1 MDQDTQNDRNTRR
14 DEVYERIPWEMLEQ
28 KKNDRPWLAY
38 GIAGAIVLGALAYSI
53 MGNRPVGQPQVAATV
68 TAPTVPPD
76 QSPDV
81 ASPPPVVATSPSPTS
96 PTMTAEADLYAVD
109 PERVLDEA
117 SAYAEWFAT
126 EYLSVDGSEESRQ
139 VLASLLP
146 PDIPAPE
153 AGDGTRVFVEWV
165 RATTIEEVAPLIYRV
180 SVLARTM
187 AAGAEG
193 LYVRQ
198 PTRMVTVDI
207 SMSGDTPAVVI
218 SPSVEGVTLP
228 DPVPAGL
235 VEPPADVRD
244 RALGLAGTSEVVGG
258 VPGADGTWQVVV
270 LATGPD
276 GVVRPQTV
284 VVP

>member
-1 MDQDTQNDRNTRR
+1 MDQDTSNDRYPRR
-14 DEVYERIPWEMLEQ
+14 DEVYERIPWEMLER

-38 GIAGAIVLGALAYSI
+38 GVAGAIVLGALAYSV
-53 MGNRPVGQPQVAATV
+53 MGNRPVGQPTVAATATV
-68 TAPTVPPD
+68 PTVQPD
-76 QSPDV
+76 QAPEV
-81 ASPPPVVATSPSPTS
+81 VSPPPVAATSSGPTS

-117 SAYAEWFAT
+117 DAYAEWFVA

-153 AGDGTRVFVEWV
+153 PGDGTSVFVEWV
-165 RATTIEEVAPLIYRV
+165 RATTTEEVAPLIYRV

-187 AAGAEG
+187 AAGADG

-198 PTRMVTVDI
+198 PTQMVTVDV
-207 SMSGDTPAVVI
+207 SMSGEVPAVVI
-218 SPSVEGVTLP
+218 SPSVENVSLP
-228 DPVPAGL
+228 DPAPAGL
-235 VEPPADVRD
+235 VELPADVRET
-244 RALGLAGTSEVVGG
+244 ALGLDGTTDVVGG
-258 VPGADGTWQVVV
+258 VQDADGSWRVVV
-270 LATGPD
+270 MATGLD